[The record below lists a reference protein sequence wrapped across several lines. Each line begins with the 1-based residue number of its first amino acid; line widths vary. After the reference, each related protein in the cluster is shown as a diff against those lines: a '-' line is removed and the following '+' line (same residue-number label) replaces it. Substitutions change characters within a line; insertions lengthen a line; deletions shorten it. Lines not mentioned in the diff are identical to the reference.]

1 MIQLQQLGFEYTHLG
16 RLWDLSS
23 HFALEN
29 TKVMLLER
37 FPESRIV
44 DSNYGGALC
53 DEFTHRSRSHSGN
66 FTIEIISN
74 VRCGVDLEA
83 ARDADESWSIE
94 SPMFQKAILAHAE
107 YEQVL
112 QSRHVMHPYL
122 ETLIWSSKEALSKAL
137 GDATNYEPSQLASPL
152 TWPDGKSVK
161 WQALHLDLL
170 TEAGE
175 MFVVWVVVEKTF
187 SRNQEH

>member
-1 MIQLQQLGFEYTHLG
+1 MIQLQHLGFEYTHLG

-29 TKVMLLER
+29 TKVTLLER
-37 FPESRIV
+37 FLDSRTV
-44 DSNYGGALC
+44 DPNDGGVTSEDHA
-53 DEFTHRSRSHSGN
+53 HRSRSHSGN
-66 FTIEIISN
+66 FTIEITAS

-94 SPMFQKAILAHAE
+94 SPMFQKAILAHGE

-137 GDATNYEPSQLASPL
+137 GDATNYEPSQFASPL
-152 TWPDGKSVK
+152 TWPDGKSAR

-170 TEAGE
+170 TETGE
-175 MFVVWVVVEKTF
+175 MFVVWVVIEKTF
-187 SRNQEH
+187 STNQEH

>member
-1 MIQLQQLGFEYTHLG
+1 MIQLQHLGFDYTHLG

-29 TKVMLLER
+29 TKVTLLER
-37 FPESRIV
+37 FPDSRKV
-44 DSNYGGALC
+44 DSNDSYVTSDDYA
-53 DEFTHRSRSHSGN
+53 HRSRSHSGN

-83 ARDADESWSIE
+83 ARAADESWSIE
-94 SPMFQKAILAHAE
+94 SPMFQKAILAHGE

-137 GDATNYEPSQLASPL
+137 GDATNYEPSQLATPL
-152 TWPDGKSVK
+152 TWTDGKSAR

-170 TEAGE
+170 NETGE

-187 SRNQEH
+187 

>member
-1 MIQLQQLGFEYTHLG
+1 MIQLQHLGFEYTRLG
-16 RLWDLSS
+16 RLWDLSR
-23 HFALEN
+23 HFAFEN

-37 FPESRIV
+37 FPESLIS
-44 DSNYGGALC
+44 DSSAGGAPS
-53 DEFTHRSRSHSGN
+53 EEYAHRSRSHSGK
-66 FTIEIISN
+66 FTVEITAS

-94 SPMFQKAILAHAE
+94 SPMFQKAILAHGE

-122 ETLIWSSKEALSKAL
+122 ETLIWSSKEALSKTL
-137 GDATNYEPSQLASPL
+137 GDATKYEPSQLASPL
-152 TWPDGKSVK
+152 TWPDGKSAK
-161 WQALHLDLL
+161 WQALHIDLL
-170 TEAGE
+170 TETGE